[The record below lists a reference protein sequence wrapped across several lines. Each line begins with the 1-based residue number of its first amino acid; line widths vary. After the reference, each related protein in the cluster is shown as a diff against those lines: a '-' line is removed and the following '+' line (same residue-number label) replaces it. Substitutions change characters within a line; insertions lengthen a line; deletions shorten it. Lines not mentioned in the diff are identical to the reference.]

1 MSSFAE
7 GLAYAAQIGESTK
20 EKSDAYALLLED
32 ALTRV
37 DQVDLQ
43 AFVDAMVNG
52 KEEKKINKNKKIEN
66 SQIFFF
72 SFFFSEA
79 TPLFVSRAL
88 LKSFADGV
96 AKLEHEAHK
105 TIAHYAIEKITP
117 RIVAFEEQMSA
128 LREKLAD
135 RYQSEED
142 FRGAAQV
149 LIGIPL
155 DSGQRMLEPV
165 YKVGIYVR
173 IARLFLEEDDNVEAE
188 RFLNRASEIVHLVT
202 DAQLLLAYRGAF
214 VRILDYKRQ
223 FLKAALKYNQMSQD
237 PLLSE
242 DGQLVAL
249 DSAHK
254 CAILAEAGPQ
264 RQRLL
269 ATLYKDERSQKAES
283 YLVLEKMYLDRI
295 ITKREVEAFAKTLQA
310 HQLARLG
317 DGSTVLER
325 AVIEHNVLSVSLI
338 YQNITF
344 EQLGAI
350 LEVDAE
356 RAEKVAAKMIME
368 ERLQGSIDQVAR
380 LVHFQTTVE
389 ERDSLAQ
396 FDGRIQRACVTVN
409 AILEDI
415 ASRK

>member
-1 MSSFAE
+1 
-7 GLAYAAQIGESTK
+7 
-20 EKSDAYALLLED
+20 
-32 ALTRV
+32 
-37 DQVDLQ
+37 
-43 AFVDAMVNG
+43 
-52 KEEKKINKNKKIEN
+52 
-66 SQIFFF
+66 
-72 SFFFSEA
+72 
-79 TPLFVSRAL
+79 VSRAL
-88 LKSFADGV
+88 LKAFADGV
-96 AKLEHEAHK
+96 AKLDAEQHK
-105 TIAHYAIEKITP
+105 SVAQYAVDKITP
-117 RIVAFEEQMSA
+117 RIVAFEEQVSS

-135 RYQSEED
+135 RYQDEED
-142 FRGAAQV
+142 FRMAATV

-155 DSGQRMLEPV
+155 DSGQRLLDPT

-173 IARLFLEEDDNVEAE
+173 IARLFLEEEDSVEAE
-188 RFLNRASEIVHLVT
+188 RYLNRASEIVHLAH
-202 DAQLLLAYRGAF
+202 DAALLLAYRGAF

-237 PLLSE
+237 PLLNE
-242 DGQLVAL
+242 DGQLTAL

-325 AVIEHNVLSVSLI
+325 AVIEHNVLSVSLL

-350 LEVDAE
+350 LEVDAD
-356 RAEKVAAKMIME
+356 RAEKVASKMIME

-380 LVHFQTTVE
+380 LVHFQTTLE
-389 ERDSLAQ
+389 ERDTLAQ
-396 FDGRIQRACVTVN
+396 FDGRIQRACIAVN
-409 AILEDI
+409 SILED
-415 ASRK
+415 ARKK

>member
-1 MSSFAE
+1 M
-7 GLAYAAQIGESTK
+7 
-20 EKSDAYALLLED
+20 
-32 ALTRV
+32 
-37 DQVDLQ
+37 
-43 AFVDAMVNG
+43 
-52 KEEKKINKNKKIEN
+52 
-66 SQIFFF
+66 
-72 SFFFSEA
+72 
-79 TPLFVSRAL
+79 FVSRAL

-142 FRGAAQV
+142 FRAAAQV